1 MFSPSAAF
9 KLEICPDLAEFIHHL
24 LLGKS
29 VRKLKQD
36 FVAALLLVCFWL
48 HSLRGLHSTRCR
60 HTVRTKRVSRPPV
73 MQGQATRKPRK
84 RENGE
89 NESKSLLEWSQKS
102 MPEID
107 LGLEVVVL
115 MLMIREWWLSQRLL

>member
-1 MFSPSAAF
+1 
-9 KLEICPDLAEFIHHL
+9 
-24 LLGKS
+24 
-29 VRKLKQD
+29 
-36 FVAALLLVCFWL
+36 
-48 HSLRGLHSTRCR
+48 
-60 HTVRTKRVSRPPV
+60 
-73 MQGQATRKPRK
+73 MQGQATRKRENRENAKTEKK

-89 NESKSLLEWSQKS
+89 KNESKSLLEWSQKS